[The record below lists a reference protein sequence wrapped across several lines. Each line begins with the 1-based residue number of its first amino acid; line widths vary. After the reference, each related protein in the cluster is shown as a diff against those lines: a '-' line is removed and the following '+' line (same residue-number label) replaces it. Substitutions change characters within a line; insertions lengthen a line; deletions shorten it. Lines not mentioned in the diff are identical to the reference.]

1 MHTYTVHL
9 QNFNRKL
16 LLAWRNIIH
25 LQIKRMT
32 LLKIGCKQYDRLWGK
47 NCCLAASIRM
57 DFNGGNNSPT
67 LHHSC
72 GHLWN

>member
-25 LQIKRMT
+25 LQIKRMK
-32 LLKIGCKQYDRLWGK
+32 LLKIGCKQYDRLWEKKLLPRSLYPDG
-47 NCCLAASIRM
+47 
-57 DFNGGNNSPT
+57 F
-67 LHHSC
+67 
-72 GHLWN
+72 